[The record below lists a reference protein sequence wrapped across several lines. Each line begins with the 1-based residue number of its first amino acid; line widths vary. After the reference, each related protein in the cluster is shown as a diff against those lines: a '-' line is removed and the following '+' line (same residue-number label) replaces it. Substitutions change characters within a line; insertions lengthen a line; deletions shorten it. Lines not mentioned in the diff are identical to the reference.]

1 MYHSNPLSSYDVFP
15 VCHHINLPMCTSI
28 SVFKFPLFIRTPV
41 IVYKRPTLITSFEL
55 DYFHKDH
62 IFKYGPMIR
71 CWGLGLYHSFS
82 GGFPSG
88 SPGEGNS
95 NLLQHSC
102 LENPMDRR
110 TWRAPVHGSQ
120 RVGHAWVTNTHFTSL
135 VNQMVN
141 NLPEMQETWVR
152 FLGRE
157 DPLEKEMA
165 AHSSILAWRIPQM
178 EEPGGLQSMGSQRVR
193 HNWATNAFTF
203 HFLHLFSER
212 CNSAHSSTS

>member
-15 VCHHINLPMCTSI
+15 VCHHINLPMCMSI

-82 GGFPSG
+82 GGVPSG

-110 TWRAPVHGSQ
+110 TWQTTVQ
-120 RVGHAWVTNTHFTSL
+120 RVAKSQTWLKQLRMHTLWTNFINLKVYIKWKNSL
-135 VNQMVN
+135 KDKNY
-141 NLPEMQETWVR
+141 
-152 FLGRE
+152 
-157 DPLEKEMA
+157 
-165 AHSSILAWRIPQM
+165 
-178 EEPGGLQSMGSQRVR
+178 QS
-193 HNWATNAFTF
+193 
-203 HFLHLFSER
+203 LFKKKKSR
-212 CNSAHSSTS
+212 